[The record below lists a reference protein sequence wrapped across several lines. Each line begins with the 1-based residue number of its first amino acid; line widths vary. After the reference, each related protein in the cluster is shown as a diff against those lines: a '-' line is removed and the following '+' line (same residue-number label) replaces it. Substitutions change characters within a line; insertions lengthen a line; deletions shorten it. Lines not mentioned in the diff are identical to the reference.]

1 MSDEQTTKRSSPNA
15 LPDEQRRG
23 VYEAIY
29 GRRDIRSFRPDPIP
43 DDVLARILDAA
54 HHAGSVGFMQ
64 PWDFLVIKSAE
75 TRTAVRA
82 LFERERQAAACFYD
96 EPRRSDYLALKLEGI
111 AETPLNLCV
120 TCDPT
125 RGGEVL
131 GRNSVPETDVYSTCC
146 AVQNLWLAAR
156 AEGVGVGWVS
166 ILKTARLRAI
176 LGIPPHVI
184 PVAYLCLGYVDA
196 FPARPTLATAGW
208 RQRLTLGEVVAYE
221 SWGRRDEPTWHG
233 LRQAL
238 APSRGEAPP
247 ARRGLGRL
255 LDTIAAIGPLD
266 GAALVGARARQDTL
280 TKPPG
285 SLGRLEEVAIRLA
298 GITGRAR
305 PILNRKAIVVMAG
318 DHGVVAEGVSA
329 YPAAVTPQMV
339 ANFLHGGAA
348 INVLARATNARV
360 VVVDVGVAT
369 PVEGAGLVARKVVPG
384 TRNMAAGPA
393 LTRAETLQAIE
404 VGFDV
409 LDEQFTVGLDV
420 VALGEMG
427 IGNTTAASAITAALT
442 GLPPA
447 AVTGRGTGVD
457 DAVLARKVG
466 VVERALVVNRPDP
479 SDPLDVLAKVGGLE
493 IAGLVGVTLGAAA
506 RRIPVVVDGFIAG
519 AAALV
524 AAELCP
530 QVRDY
535 LIAAHASAE
544 VGHRAILGH
553 LGLRPLLVLDLRL
566 GEGSGAA
573 LALPLVEAAARLL
586 DEMATFTE
594 AGVATPAE
602 EPPPPATD
610 EVCVGRRGDLT
621 KPAGSAPR

>member
-1 MSDEQTTKRSSPNA
+1 MTSEQTADPGVRNA
-15 LPDEQRRG
+15 LPDAQRRG

-43 DDVLARILDAA
+43 DEVLARILDAA

-64 PWDFLVIKSAE
+64 PWDFLVIKGAE

-111 AETPLNLCV
+111 VEAPLNVCV

-131 GRNSVPETDVYSTCC
+131 GRNSIPETDVYSTCC

-166 ILKTARLRAI
+166 ILKTARLREI

-184 PVAYLCLGYVDA
+184 PVAYLCIGYVEA
-196 FPARPTLATAGW
+196 FPARPTLATEGW
-208 RQRLTLGEVVAYE
+208 RQRLALGEVVAYE

-238 APSRGEAPP
+238 APAQGEAPP

-266 GAALVGARARQDTL
+266 EAALVAARTRQDTL

-285 SLGRLEEVAIRLA
+285 SLGRLEAVAIRLA

-305 PILNRKAIVVMAG
+305 PIINRKAIIVMAG

-348 INVLARATNARV
+348 INVLARAANARV

-369 PVEGAGLVARKVVPG
+369 PVAGAGLVARKVAPG
-384 TRNMAAGPA
+384 TRNMAEGPA
-393 LTRAETLQAIE
+393 LTRAEVLAAIE
-404 VGFDV
+404 VGLDV
-409 LDEQFTVGLDV
+409 LAAQAAEGLDII
-420 VALGEMG
+420 ALGEMG
-427 IGNTTAASAITAALT
+427 IGNTTAASAITAALIS
-442 GLPPA
+442 LPPA

-457 DAVLARKVG
+457 DAALARKVA
-466 VVERALVVNRPDP
+466 VVERALAINRPDP
-479 SDPLDVLAKVGGLE
+479 TNPLDVLAKVGGLE

-506 RRIPVVVDGFIAG
+506 RRVPVIVDGFIAG

-535 LIAAHASAE
+535 LIAAHVSAE
-544 VGHRAILGH
+544 AGHRAILGH
-553 LGLRPLLVLDLRL
+553 LGLNPLLDLDLRL

-602 EPPPPATD
+602 ASPSPATD
-610 EVCVGRRGDLT
+610 EVRAGCRGDLT
-621 KPAGSAPR
+621 KPAGGGPR